1 MAKIRA
7 LNGNAQEAL
16 KEFEFLKESQ
26 NDNVVKL
33 LSGYH
38 RYVNG
43 TCFQTPAVL
52 PWLFRKDCLLL
63 FTERLHE
70 NVFERFTY
78 RDSYNEE
85 QICLTIRQLASAL
98 HWVHFRG

>member
-1 MAKIRA
+1 MRSACR
-7 LNGNAQEAL
+7 LDDDG
-16 KEFEFLKESQ
+16 
-26 NDNVVKL
+26 V
-33 LSGYH
+33 
-38 RYVNG
+38 
-43 TCFQTPAVL
+43 C
-52 PWLFRKDCLLL
+52 FRKDCLLL

-98 HWVHFRG
+98 HWIHFKGYASGSILSFYETAHLVLFTWTYNRTT